1 MVAEGKLQLKGEIEA
16 ASKAEKLE
24 WKPQEEQIDAF
35 GNVVKIKVIGL
46 LSACC
51 HVASAVPQLQ
61 AFSLLYSGIWS
72 VHIRSALWCS
82 FWASN
87 CSISFEQRIRHH
99 SKGMCADSLSQTQ
112 APKKKLSNK
121 EKKQRAKVRKAQ
133 RERGEDVSDTD
144 EDEL

>member
-1 MVAEGKLQLKGEIEA
+1 MLHVTFGILNSKHTQRKHWLTKGIMALHNSNTDCCSCLPAEFTDALCPTQWVVADGKLTLKGEIEA

-35 GNVVKIKVIGL
+35 GNVVKIK
-46 LSACC
+46 
-51 HVASAVPQLQ
+51 
-61 AFSLLYSGIWS
+61 
-72 VHIRSALWCS
+72 
-82 FWASN
+82 
-87 CSISFEQRIRHH
+87 
-99 SKGMCADSLSQTQ
+99 

>member
-1 MVAEGKLQLKGEIEA
+1 MLQVLFHNCKHFRSCTVESGLCTSGNA
-16 ASKAEKLE
+16 AS
-24 WKPQEEQIDAF
+24 
-35 GNVVKIKVIGL
+35 
-46 LSACC
+46 
-51 HVASAVPQLQ
+51 
-61 AFSLLYSGIWS
+61 
-72 VHIRSALWCS
+72 WCS

-87 CSISFEQRIRHH
+87 CSVSFEQHTRQH
-99 SKGMCADSLSQTQ
+99 SKGLCADSLSQTQ